1 MLAYVAG
8 TMDSVLIRGGV
19 PISRV
24 RIREVPLYD
33 SGGTVVEP
41 LWLVTVGQRLIL
53 YSISMDILKV

>member
-1 MLAYVAG
+1 
-8 TMDSVLIRGGV
+8 MDSVLIRGGV

-33 SGGTVVEP
+33 SGGTVAEA